1 MMQKHFRS
9 FSEKSTVG
17 ARLDS
22 IVGWLSVTH
31 SIAISVFVAILVDK
45 YRGKQASLLYYFDN
59 FTFSWCL
66 LNMARGTTDPEIDS
80 VFLRHLLNNR
90 WRSATCIIWPP
101 VGITHRIYKFGH
113 WLAPLTNSTKFG
125 QFSTTKR

>member
-1 MMQKHFRS
+1 MMQKHFKS
-9 FSEKSTVG
+9 FSGKSTVG

-80 VFLRHLLNNR
+80 VTWIRISNNM
-90 WRSATCIIWPP
+90 ATCISC
-101 VGITHRIYKFGH
+101 KFGH
-113 WLAPLTNSTKFG
+113 LMAPLALVTHL
-125 QFSTTKR
+125 TTR